1 MISSAVF
8 SLVPPTGGGGG
19 GTMVPQILR
28 FLIWYPQTGTPKFQQ
43 CKPRITQRSFKFH
56 TKMKRKLHRK
66 TLKLKIFAP
75 AARYGP
81 NRDYFYFSI
90 SYFSILGVPG
100 TPKFWDFTAGTPK
113 LVPQI
118 LPPSENTGSNSRF
131 VSFLLSIVVEPW
143 TLRLTCYGTFL
154 KDITKL

>member
-1 MISSAVF
+1 MAEEKSLVTNPIQSRERIESRLYLPVF

-43 CKPRITQRSFKFH
+43 CKPRIIQRSFKFH

-100 TPKFWDFTAGTPK
+100 TPKF
-113 LVPQI
+113 
-118 LPPSENTGSNSRF
+118 
-131 VSFLLSIVVEPW
+131 
-143 TLRLTCYGTFL
+143 
-154 KDITKL
+154 